1 MCGRFTL
8 LTTAEKLAEQFE
20 VEIDKSLT
28 PRYNIAPSQPILA
41 IRKDE
46 ITQEQI
52 LDVMQWGLIPSW
64 VKDLNSW
71 KSNLINA
78 RAETVGEK
86 PSFRGAFKYRPCL
99 IPASGYYE
107 WTEDKQPH
115 YFQVKERQLFALA
128 GLWES
133 WSNGENELVTCTIIT
148 TKANEE
154 AAKVHQRMPVIIKRE
169 DYALWLGELD
179 ERKQLLANLPYVDL
193 NLYPVS
199 KTVNSPKNNT
209 SECIESIS
217 AEKKR
222 I

>member
-8 LTTAEKLAEQFE
+8 ATTAQDLAEEFE
-20 VEIDKSLT
+20 VEIDKSPN

-41 IRKDE
+41 IRKDGVTKE
-46 ITQEQI
+46 RI

-86 PSFRGAFKYRPCL
+86 PSFRGAYHNRPCL

-115 YFQVKERQLFALA
+115 YFQVKERPLFALA

-148 TKANEE
+148 TKANSV
-154 AAKVHQRMPVIIKRE
+154 AAKIHQRMPAIIKRE

-193 NLYPVS
+193 DLYPVS

-209 SECIESIS
+209 PECTEPIS